1 MLIIRPYPVIRV
13 IAPLRKQLRIIKTN
27 LMTGHIPVTGEIIHH
42 RSGMYRT
49 VLLLIELIP
58 IKYIAS
64 SPDNLRTL
72 LLFYKG
78 SRIRKNAAVKKTI
91 PAVQEKHILPL
102 YFLNRLIHSIVNA
115 AVRLLKKTDPAVRRY
130 FPFRSFSEKPQH
142 RSVRASAVL
151 YDDSKFP

>member
-78 SRIRKNAAVKKTI
+78 SRIRKNAAVKKRS
-91 PAVQEKHILPL
+91 PQ
-102 YFLNRLIHSIVNA
+102 
-115 AVRLLKKTDPAVRRY
+115 
-130 FPFRSFSEKPQH
+130 FRKSTYCPCTF
-142 RSVRASAVL
+142 
-151 YDDSKFP
+151 

>member
-13 IAPLRKQLRIIKTN
+13 IAPLRKQLRIIKAN

-58 IKYIAS
+58 VKYIAS
-64 SPDNLRTL
+64 SPANLRTL

-91 PAVQEKHILPL
+91 PTVQEKHILPL

-115 AVRLLKKTDPAVRRY
+115 AVRLLKKRILLSAGIFRSVPSPKSRCTDPSVL
-130 FPFRSFSEKPQH
+130 PPSFMMI
-142 RSVRASAVL
+142 
-151 YDDSKFP
+151 SKFP